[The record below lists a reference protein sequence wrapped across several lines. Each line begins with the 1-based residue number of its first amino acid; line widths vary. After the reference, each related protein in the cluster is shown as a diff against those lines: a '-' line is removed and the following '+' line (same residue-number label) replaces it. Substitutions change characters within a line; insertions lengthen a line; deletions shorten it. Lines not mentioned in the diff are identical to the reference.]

1 MLLDIWRST
10 KETFLKMNLEQIV
23 ANAGQLKDGSV
34 ASAAFRQFLQEV
46 DSQKLSEYAM
56 FCIGNTH
63 YGEVLQDIV
72 NEIGRRIGFTV
83 ENGRYAGVKNEIGF
97 DGIWKTSN
105 ENFVIEVKT
114 TTTYQIKL
122 DVIATYRDKLADL
135 GRVKEDSPILIVI
148 GRDDTE
154 ALEAQVRGSKYAW
167 SIRII
172 GIGALIKLMEVNLS
186 TSTKEVTEKIHT
198 ILKPI
203 EYTRIDKIVDVIF
216 SAAEDKE
223 EIEELSD
230 LDTAEHKKD
239 KNYSSP
245 QVTQREIIDSKKTQS
260 IENLSKLLDRVLI
273 KKKNSLY
280 SDKNGEVHAAVA
292 VSKRYERSEE
302 FYWYAYH
309 EVQRQFLS
317 ESKDGYMIFAMADL
331 DESFSIPYSYLEKI
345 RDKLN
350 STIRQNGTEYKHIFI
365 YMNKN
370 HFTMRLKGGEDL
382 DISEFK
388 LCS

>member
-1 MLLDIWRST
+1 MLLDIWRAA
-10 KETFLKMNLEQIV
+10 KETVLKMTLEQIV
-23 ANAGQLKDGSV
+23 TNAGQLKDGSD
-34 ASAAFRQFLQEV
+34 SSQQFRQFLQEV
-46 DSQKLSEYAM
+46 DSHKLSEYAM
-56 FCIGNTH
+56 YCIGNTH
-63 YGEVLQDIV
+63 YGEVLQDVV
-72 NEIGRRIGFTV
+72 NEIGRRIGFEV

-97 DGIWKTSN
+97 DGIWTAGN
-105 ENFVIEVKT
+105 ENLVIEVKT

-122 DVIATYRDKLADL
+122 DVIATYRDKLAEI
-135 GRVKEDSPILIVI
+135 GKVKQDSPILIVI

-154 ALEAQVRGSKYAW
+154 ALEAQVRGSKHAW

-172 GIGALIKLMEVNLS
+172 GIEALIKLMEVNLS

-230 LDTAEHKKD
+230 LDTAEQR
-239 KNYSSP
+239 KNSYSTP
-245 QVTQREIIDSKKTQS
+245 QVTQREIIDSRKALS
-260 IENLSKLLDRVLI
+260 IENLSKILSVALI

-280 SDKNGEVHAAVA
+280 SDKNNEVHAAVA
-292 VSKRYERSEE
+292 VSKKYIRSEE

-317 ESKDGYMIFAMADL
+317 ESKNGFMIFAMADL
-331 DESFSIPYSYLEKI
+331 DFSFAVPYQFLEDI
-345 RDKLN
+345 REKLN
-350 STIRQNGTEYKHIFI
+350 STVRSNGTEYKHIFL
-365 YMNKN
+365 
-370 HFTMRLKGGEDL
+370 FTNSQKTILKLKGGGEV
-382 DISEFK
+382 DITQFMIG
-388 LCS
+388 